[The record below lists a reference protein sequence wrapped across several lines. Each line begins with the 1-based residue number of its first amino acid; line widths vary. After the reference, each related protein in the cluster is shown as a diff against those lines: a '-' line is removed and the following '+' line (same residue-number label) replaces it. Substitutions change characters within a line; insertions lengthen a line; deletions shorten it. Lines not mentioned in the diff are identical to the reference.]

1 MDNLVQAAIQL
12 AEQPLQDA
20 EEEVLFSSE
29 IIESTP
35 FARVGPGHYR
45 IQRRCLDPSLQDF
58 SVACF
63 LESFAT
69 TIRQFR
75 IGSAWAHQTPCGKKR
90 LDGLFVS
97 SATCQPYS
105 AAL

>member
-1 MDNLVQAAIQL
+1 
-12 AEQPLQDA
+12 
-20 EEEVLFSSE
+20 
-29 IIESTP
+29 TP

-105 AAL
+105 AALPWQPRLTHHHSQPDVSEAMAKQWLEVLRPA